1 MSPLNLFRSDLAVFV
16 NLTSSA
22 GSLRVVVLALAVAKS
37 AWHLAKPAFQT
48 GGLGC
53 KGPSRNCIH
62 GDHRE
67 SAHFVRFPA
76 AVYFS
81 FDDSWGRLGKVTDLV
96 RFCHP
101 VVSRPWRVC
110 LGSEADPY

>member
-16 NLTSSA
+16 NSTSSA
-22 GSLRVVVLALAVAKS
+22 GSLRVVVLALAIAKF

-48 GGLGC
+48 AGPGCRGL
-53 KGPSRNCIH
+53 SLNCIH

-67 SAHFVRFPA
+67 SAHFVQFPA

-81 FDDSWGRLGKVTDLV
+81 FDDSWGRLGKVTGLV
-96 RFCHP
+96 RFYHP

-110 LGSEADPY
+110 PGSEAGPC